1 MQRSSSTIK
10 VKIIARGQD
19 SYAWNRQITG
29 NSNSWGNCQFIF
41 DRDSQHYDWLVVIDD
56 LSRGHTSQP
65 EILSCADEHTLLVT
79 TEPPTITRYGRSF
92 AAQFEHVLTSQDQQ
106 SLPHPNRIHSH
117 TGNLWFNGHTYD
129 EIVDNSIPQKTAPL
143 STVCSSKQQ
152 RHTIHKD
159 RYDYTY
165 WLKQQLPE
173 LEIFGHG
180 VRHIE
185 KKYEALDK
193 YRYHLA
199 IENHIASHH
208 WTEKLADPLLSGAVP
223 IYYGCINIDE
233 YFPEGSYIAIDIN
246 NREEAHD
253 TIKSCISDP
262 QDYGKR
268 LDALREAQR
277 LVLNEYNLL
286 AMLDR
291 LISTHYSPIR
301 RASRRLLYNR
311 KQMRY
316 RHPRDLISHIY
327 WGAKRHLHT
336 QT

>member
-1 MQRSSSTIK
+1 MSRRRHRIR
-10 VKIIARGQD
+10 VKIINRGQP
-19 SYAWNRQITG
+19 G
-29 NSNSWGNCQFIF
+29 NLWASQTPANSGAWGNCQFVF

-92 AAQFEHVLTSQDQQ
+92 AAQFQHVLTSQDQQ

-117 TGNLWFNGHTYD
+117 TGNLWFNGHSYD
-129 EIVDNSIPQKTAPL
+129 EIVDNGIPQKTATL

-152 RHTIHKD
+152 RHTIHKN
-159 RYDYTY
+159 RYDFTY

-199 IENHIASHH
+199 IENHIALHH

-223 IYYGCINIDE
+223 IYYGCTNIDE
-233 YFPEGSYIAIDIN
+233 YFPKDSYIAIDIN
-246 NREEAHD
+246 NREEAYD

-262 QDYGKR
+262 QDYENR
-268 LDALREAQR
+268 LDALKAAQR

-291 LISTHYSPIR
+291 LISTHYSSTREI
-301 RASRRLLYNR
+301 SRRLLYNR

-316 RHPRDLISHIY
+316 RHPRDLISHLY